1 MFSTRNVYRF
11 AALVRKSDAERTMEK
26 LISLGMFHPK
36 KVERTFDGPFSSRSA
51 RRYLPYQ
58 KKISD
63 IITMIEASG
72 VSCDGKLKT
81 RDQDAFLESVSRDL
95 PALEQK
101 AIANKATS
109 DDLLRL
115 HAAAELLEFKK
126 SVSELA
132 KTSEMADGFVIVEG
146 WIDKESLP
154 RLKKEV
160 DGPNA
165 LFEYVEG
172 DDGPTLLK
180 NRWPISLFE
189 YVSKLYPPFKYGSV
203 DITPIIAITF
213 PIIFGLMFASVLD
226 GLILLMIAAF
236 WYWRSKGET
245 PQLLAILALS
255 AMLFGF
261 IFGESSFL
269 GTAPIIDVYSNPILL
284 IEISIGVGFIH
295 LTIGHVLG
303 IVNCLSEKNRREAIA
318 HAGFILLMF
327 SALAFLL
334 SPMFSLA
341 GIVVSLLMVLSGGVK
356 PISEIPHAI
365 GHLFSYARIFAISI
379 SHYSIAAVFDALAGK
394 FGWTTPEG
402 VLVSLIILMCGHFI
416 LLTIELLIALV
427 HTLRLHI
434 LEFGTKFMATG
445 TEWFSP
451 CELPKAKALDFFF
464 Q

>member
-1 MFSTRNVYRF
+1 MMFSTRNVYRF

-180 NRWPISLFE
+180 NRLRLEPAPAGLRRRVPGSDDD
-189 YVSKLYPPFKYGSV
+189 PPRPVQRVGN
-203 DITPIIAITF
+203 DHRDPAPCLGI
-213 PIIFGLMFASVLD
+213 
-226 GLILLMIAAF
+226 
-236 WYWRSKGET
+236 
-245 PQLLAILALS
+245 
-255 AMLFGF
+255 
-261 IFGESSFL
+261 L
-269 GTAPIIDVYSNPILL
+269 GT
-284 IEISIGVGFIH
+284 G
-295 LTIGHVLG
+295 LG
-303 IVNCLSEKNRREAIA
+303 GRTA
-318 HAGFILLMF
+318 MD
-327 SALAFLL
+327 
-334 SPMFSLA
+334 P
-341 GIVVSLLMVLSGGVK
+341 
-356 PISEIPHAI
+356 
-365 GHLFSYARIFAISI
+365 
-379 SHYSIAAVFDALAGK
+379 AAVRRCAPAGRS
-394 FGWTTPEG
+394 G
-402 VLVSLIILMCGHFI
+402 VRPL
-416 LLTIELLIALV
+416 
-427 HTLRLHI
+427 
-434 LEFGTKFMATG
+434 
-445 TEWFSP
+445 
-451 CELPKAKALDFFF
+451 
-464 Q
+464 